1 MHVSKLLNRYNDY
14 TCMVSQRIT
23 VKMNAWEY
31 DYLYRVQETVILV
44 GCKFNEAPP
53 LNEIIRGLIRY
64 VRALVRGSP
73 QEAYEFRKTVDLF
86 SEMPREAY
94 DQIKGSAQ
102 TLPTAEG
109 GNYIFM
115 ASETDVAAMEDIMRA
130 VQFNA
135 RGSNP
140 TFPFIIRYCIRFVF
154 AKEGFVYNLN
164 QDKYGFVVRS
174 ILASVYGLNIG
185 ELIEIN
191 MNPDFTF
198 QELSPDSKTIVS
210 RFNKELTALEKFVSL
225 NFPQGAS
232 RVIKMDGTVPPFIDL
247 PDEYYRARKEHVSVI
262 ADFTYLDFL
271 TGLSIA
277 SFMWEFDNSSIPWI
291 ISQLFISGL
300 KRGEISEKL
309 SKRKKKNE
317 HAHTLQEH
325 MMTFTAF
332 FALSVVLTKTTIME
346 IMRDVIRKIL

>member
-1 MHVSKLLNRYNDY
+1 MHVSKLLNRYNAY

-64 VRALVRGSP
+64 VRALVRASP
-73 QEAYEFRKTVDLF
+73 QEAYEFRKTADLF

-94 DQIKGSAQ
+94 EQIKGMAQ

-115 ASETDVAAMEDIMRA
+115 ASESDVSAMEDIMRA

-135 RGSNP
+135 RGSPP

-154 AKEGFVYNLN
+154 AKEGFAYHFNEE
-164 QDKYGFVVRS
+164 KYGFVVRT

-191 MNPDFTF
+191 MNPDFAF
-198 QELSPDSKTIVS
+198 QSLSPNAKTILY
-210 RFNKELTALEKFVSL
+210 RFSKELLGFEKYISL
-225 NFPQGAS
+225 MPNKMGSIGFNGAFPPYIG
-232 RVIKMDGTVPPFIDL
+232 F

-262 ADFTYLDFL
+262 GDFTYVDFL
-271 TGLSIA
+271 SGLSIA

-291 ISQLFISGL
+291 ISELFVSGP
-300 KRGEISEKL
+300 KRKGVGVDL
-309 SKRKKKNE
+309 SKRKRKDDRRETIEDHLMLFNV
-317 HAHTLQEH
+317 
-325 MMTFTAF
+325 F
-332 FALSVVLTKTTIME
+332 FSISVRLTQKIIME
-346 IMRDVIRKIL
+346 IMRNVTRRIV

>member
-1 MHVSKLLNRYNDY
+1 
-14 TCMVSQRIT
+14 MVSQRIT

-64 VRALVRGSP
+64 VRALVRASP
-73 QEAYEFRKTVDLF
+73 QEAYEFRKTADLF

-94 DQIKGSAQ
+94 EQIKGMAR

-115 ASETDVAAMEDIMRA
+115 ASESDVSAMEDIMRA

-135 RGSNP
+135 RGSPP

-154 AKEGFVYNLN
+154 AKEGFAYNYN
-164 QDKYGFVVRS
+164 EEKYGFVIRT

-191 MNPDFTF
+191 MNPDFAL
-198 QELSPDSKTIVS
+198 QDLSPNSKTIVY
-210 RFNKELTALEKFVSL
+210 RFNKELLGLEKFIALIPNKTGSIGF
-225 NFPQGAS
+225 NGAFPPYIS
-232 RVIKMDGTVPPFIDL
+232 F
-247 PDEYYRARKEHVSVI
+247 PDEYHQARKEHVSVI
-262 ADFTYLDFL
+262 GDFTYVDFFL
-271 TGLSIA
+271 GLSIA

-291 ISQLFISGL
+291 ISELFISGP
-300 KRGEISEKL
+300 KRNEGSSDL
-309 SKRKKKNE
+309 SKRKRKDD
-317 HAHTLQEH
+317 HQETVQSH
-325 MMTFTAF
+325 LMLFSIF
-332 FALSVVLTKTTIME
+332 YSISVMLTQKIITE
-346 IMRDVIRKIL
+346 IMRNVTRRTV

>member
-1 MHVSKLLNRYNDY
+1 MYAYY
-14 TCMVSQRIT
+14 TAMPLQRIS

-31 DYLYRVQETVILV
+31 DYLYRVQETVLLV

-73 QEAYEFRKTVDLF
+73 QEAYEFRKTMDLF

-115 ASETDVAAMEDIMRA
+115 ASDTDIVAMEDIMRA

-164 QDKYGFVVRS
+164 QGKYGFVVRS

-185 ELIEIN
+185 DLIEIN

-198 QELSPDSKTIVS
+198 QDLSPDSRTTVS
-210 RFNKELTALEKFVSL
+210 RFNKELTALERFVSL
-225 NFPQGAS
+225 NFPQGVS
-232 RVIKMDGTVPPFIDL
+232 RVIKMGGTVPPLIDS
-247 PDEYYRARKEHVSVI
+247 PDEYYQARKEHVSVI
-262 ADFTYLDFL
+262 ADFNYLDFL

-291 ISQLFISGL
+291 ISQLFISGP

-309 SKRKKKNE
+309 SKRKKKDE
-317 HAHTLQEH
+317 HARTVQEH

-346 IMRDVIRKIL
+346 IMRDVVRKIL

>member
-1 MHVSKLLNRYNDY
+1 MPL
-14 TCMVSQRIT
+14 QRIS

-31 DYLYRVQETVILV
+31 DYLYRVQETVLLV

-64 VRALVRGSP
+64 VRGLVRGSP
-73 QEAYEFRKTVDLF
+73 QEAYEFRKTMDLF

-115 ASETDVAAMEDIMRA
+115 ATDSDISAMGDIMRA

-135 RGSNP
+135 KGSNP

-154 AKEGFVYNLN
+154 TKEGFAYKFN
-164 QDKYGFVVRS
+164 QVKYGYIVRT
-174 ILASVYGLNIG
+174 ILASIYGLNIG
-185 ELIEIN
+185 ELVEIN

-198 QELSPDSKTIVS
+198 RDLSPDSRNIVS
-210 RFNKELTALEKFVSL
+210 RFNKELVALEKFVSL
-225 NFPQGAS
+225 NFPPVNPS
-232 RVIKMDGTVPPFIDL
+232 VIKFDGTLPPFIGS
-247 PDEYYRARKEHVSVI
+247 PDEYYRARKEYVSVI
-262 ADFTYLDFL
+262 ADFTYLDLL
-271 TGLSIA
+271 TGLAIA

-291 ISQLFISGL
+291 ISQLFISGI
-300 KRGEISEKL
+300 KRGKISENV
-309 SKRKKKNE
+309 SKRKRRSE
-317 HAHTLQEH
+317 DAPTVQEH
-325 MMTFTAF
+325 LMTFTMF
-332 FALSVVLTKTTIME
+332 FALSVVQTKTTIIE
-346 IMRDVIRKIL
+346 IMKDVIRKIV